1 MSRAPAE
8 ETYRLPDALAVG
20 PSIRAAI
27 TDFFFNSWRLVP
39 ANVIWGLGM
48 ILVVLLLYVWPLS
61 ALVTLILL
69 SLPTAGIYRLA
80 ALIVRDQPVAFSDAL
95 SAWREFLRPALL
107 IGAALVGITTVLTV
121 NLIVGFTST
130 DPIAWA
136 VGTLAAW
143 GLLATWTVA
152 LLVWPLVVDP
162 LRDGQPLV
170 QRLQLAGTLL
180 LLAPL
185 RVASLLLV
193 MSAVFVV
200 SAILFAALLTV
211 SIAFIALVTTRYVL
225 PAADRIEGRKT
236 KLVPG

>member
-48 ILVVLLLYVWPLS
+48 ILVVLLLYVWPLG

>member
-20 PSIRAAI
+20 PSIRAAAV
-27 TDFFFNSWRLVP
+27 DFYFNSVRLVP
-39 ANVIWGLGM
+39 ANALWGLGL
-48 ILVVLLLYVWPLS
+48 ILVVGLIFVWPFGS
-61 ALVTLILL
+61 LL
-69 SLPTAGIYRLA
+69 MAVLLGLPTAGVYRLS

-95 SAWREFLRPALL
+95 SAWREFLRPALV
-107 IGAALVGITTVLTV
+107 IAAAVVGITTILTV
-121 NLIVGFTST
+121 NLAVGFTSR
-130 DPIAWA
+130 DPISWA
-136 VGTLAAW
+136 IGTLAAW
-143 GLLATWTVA
+143 GLIATWALA
-152 LLVWPLVVDP
+152 LLVWPLIVDP
-162 LRDGQPLV
+162 LREGQSLA
-170 QRLQLAGTLL
+170 QRLQLASTLL

-185 RVASLLLV
+185 RVALLLLA
-193 MSAVFVV
+193 MSAVFIV

>member
-1 MSRAPAE
+1 LTAVTAKDTHRV
-8 ETYRLPDALAVG
+8 PDAPRIGQA
-20 PSIRAAI
+20 IRDALS
-27 TDFFFNSWRLVP
+27 DFYFNSWRLVP
-39 ANVIWGLGM
+39 ANAAWGIGL
-48 ILVVLLLYVWPLS
+48 ILVVGLILVWPLGS
-61 ALVTLILL
+61 LIMVILL
-69 SLPTAGIYRLA
+69 GLPTAGIYRLA
-80 ALIVRDQPVAFSDAL
+80 ALIVRDRPVAFSDAL

-107 IGAALVGITTVLTV
+107 LAAGLVGITIALSV
-121 NLIVGFTST
+121 NLAVGLTST

-162 LRDGQPLV
+162 LRDGQSLL
-170 QRLQLAGTLL
+170 QRLQLASTLL
-180 LLAPL
+180 LLSPI
-185 RVASLLLV
+185 RVAAMVLL
-193 MSAVFVV
+193 MSAVLVV

-225 PAADRIEGRKT
+225 PAADRVEGRKT

>member
-8 ETYRLPDALAVG
+8 ETYRLPDAPDVG
-20 PSIRAAI
+20 ISVRAAAS
-27 TDFFFNSWRLVP
+27 DFFFNSWRLVP
-39 ANVIWGLGM
+39 ANVIWGLGL
-48 ILVVLLLYVWPLS
+48 ILVVLLLYAWPLG
-61 ALVTLILL
+61 ALIALILL
-69 SLPTAGIYRLA
+69 ALPAAGIYRLA

-95 SAWREFLRPALL
+95 SAWRQFLRPTLV

-121 NLIVGFTST
+121 NLVVGLTST

-152 LLVWPLVVDP
+152 LLVWPLIVDP

-170 QRLQLAGTLL
+170 QRLQLASTLL